1 MKRNR
6 RSGDIG
12 PPPADSVDHH
22 TARLVEAK
30 WAARTVAAMTN
41 TTWPMRTQAAMRWLG
56 LELDEVSFKEKA
68 VSGIGG
74 VVSIVLLI
82 EITTHLVGADH
93 APLIV
98 ASMGA
103 SAVLLFAVPH
113 GQLSQPWPVVAGHVT
128 CAAIGVASARLIDS
142 PAVAAGCA
150 VGISIL
156 AMHQFKF
163 IHPPAGAT
171 ALTAVIGGPT
181 VTSMGYDFVW
191 RPVLINAIVMVTVA
205 VAFNA
210 PFRWRRYPTALA
222 HSHQHSAADPSHA
235 AVVAA
240 LRRLDSFID
249 ISEDDLLELCRLVQ
263 VHSPTLEGA
272 SDGIASRPD

>member
-1 MKRNR
+1 
-6 RSGDIG
+6 
-12 PPPADSVDHH
+12 
-22 TARLVEAK
+22 
-30 WAARTVAAMTN
+30 
-41 TTWPMRTQAAMRWLG
+41 
-56 LELDEVSFKEKA
+56 
-68 VSGIGG
+68 
-74 VVSIVLLI
+74 
-82 EITTHLVGADH
+82 
-93 APLIV
+93 
-98 ASMGA
+98 
-103 SAVLLFAVPH
+103 
-113 GQLSQPWPVVAGHVT
+113 
-128 CAAIGVASARLIDS
+128 
-142 PAVAAGCA
+142 
-150 VGISIL
+150 
-156 AMHQFKF
+156 
-163 IHPPAGAT
+163 
-171 ALTAVIGGPT
+171 
-181 VTSMGYDFVW
+181 MGYGFVW